1 MGWLPLKRFRD
12 PAVPKLNN
20 LRRAAAAGLHV
31 PPTWWLPASSV
42 LAEVPPPP
50 AGVGTGPLIVRSG
63 SPTEDGHV
71 TSNAGQLL
79 SLIVRERGAFSA
91 AVRRVAEALP
101 PDAQGKPRGAVFVQ
115 PLVESEEAGVV
126 FFDGFY
132 YERARAAGGNQ
143 ELTAGRVRGE
153 VTRGHMARGEAWSQW
168 LEAVY
173 AVFGEDAG
181 GDRNLDLEYARDA
194 GGYVLLQVRPALF
207 PVRRNHTLTMTNHK
221 ETFGDLPS
229 PWTVY
234 SFVEAGKELRFLKRV
249 QPAFRR
255 WQECH
260 AVDVAERPWL
270 NLSYILRWADYLG
283 VPRARLMRALGGL
296 PTTPADGRPNW
307 GRLLRRL
314 PHWSVPFVLGIHQV
328 ARTKR
333 LLREADARIEAA
345 RDLRGL
351 YQASVAGWQ
360 VGIDCAIAIAGLA
373 LLSLLIRQAL
383 RLPGSARVVTREMMD
398 DYGRLAALPA
408 GPLREAGLD
417 AWLVKY
423 GHRAP
428 WESDLARPRFA
439 ELRGVLL
446 QDLNHASPPADPAPP
461 PCLIRRS
468 LHRLSRPFFW
478 IDEWREWFRNTAC
491 HGWQR
496 LRARLLEEGARLV
509 AAGELDAAKDVF
521 WLRGNELDG
530 PAPLREAV
538 RAAKARHERAR
549 EIEFPLTASQ
559 DEIEQLLTRAESV
572 SDKASGRRLFPGIAL
587 SPAIVEGRA
596 LRADDL
602 LALLREAGTNGSL
615 LGPETIL
622 VVPSLEPAW
631 AVVFP
636 RVAGVAADLGG
647 ELSHASILL
656 REARKPAVVNCTGLF
671 REVRTGDRLRL
682 DGARGLVELLDVPG
696 RFDSGPGA
704 E

>member
-1 MGWLPLKRFRD
+1 MSWLPLRRFRD
-12 PAVPKLNN
+12 ATVPKLNN
-20 LRRAAAAGLHV
+20 LRRAAATGLRV
-31 PPTWWLPASSV
+31 PPTWWLPAASV
-42 LAEVPPPP
+42 PAEVPPP
-50 AGVGTGPLIVRSG
+50 AGLGNGPLIVRSG
-63 SPTEDGHV
+63 SPTEDGDV

-79 SLIVRERGAFSA
+79 SLIVRERGEFPV
-91 AVRRVAEALP
+91 AVRRVVGALP
-101 PDAQGKPRGAVFVQ
+101 LDTQGEPRGAVFVQ
-115 PLVESEEAGVV
+115 PLIESDEAGVA

-132 YERARAAGGNQ
+132 YERTRAAGGNQ

-153 VTRGHMARGEAWSQW
+153 VTRGHVARGEAWSQW

-229 PWTVY
+229 PWTVF

-270 NLSYILRWADYLG
+270 NLSYMLRWADHLG
-283 VPRARLMRALGGL
+283 VPRARLLRAFGGL
-296 PTTPADGRPNW
+296 PTTAADERPIW

-314 PHWSVPFVLGIHQV
+314 PHWSVPFVLGIRQV
-328 ARTKR
+328 ARAKR
-333 LLREADARIEAA
+333 LLREVDARIEAA

-351 YQASVAGWQ
+351 YEAAVRGWQ
-360 VGIDCAIAIAGLA
+360 VGIDCAMAIAGLA
-373 LLSLLIRQAL
+373 LLSLLVRQAL
-383 RLPGSARVVTREMMD
+383 RLPGSAQVVTRGMMD

-408 GPLREAGLD
+408 GPPRATGLD
-417 AWLVKY
+417 AWLAKY

-439 ELRGVLL
+439 ELREVLL
-446 QDLNHASPPADPAPP
+446 QDLNHASPPANPAPP
-461 PCLIRRS
+461 SLIRRF
-468 LHRLSRPFFW
+468 LHWLSRPFFW

-509 AAGELDAAKDVF
+509 AAGELDAAEDVF

-530 PAPLREAV
+530 PVPLREAV
-538 RAAKARHERAR
+538 RAARARHARVRA
-549 EIEFPLTASQ
+549 IEFPLTASQ
-559 DEIEQLLTRAESV
+559 DEIEQLLARAESV

-596 LRADDL
+596 VRADDL
-602 LALLREAGTNGSL
+602 LALLREAGTNGAL

-636 RVAGVAADLGG
+636 RVAGVAAEVGG

-656 REARKPAVVNCTGLF
+656 REARKPAVVNCTGVF
-671 REVRTGDRLRL
+671 REVQTGDRLRL
-682 DGARGLVELLDVPG
+682 DGARGLVELLDAPG
-696 RFDSGPGA
+696 LFDSGPGA